1 MLVNSGDCDVLA
13 RLAGKCNIFNLK
25 FKTTN
30 QTTKQNHQ
38 NPQTTTTK
46 NIKKSQK
53 TKKKGKILF
62 SLQPLSLP
70 CKLQGCSHA
79 KHTGRVCPWDFCDVL
94 CTTRVPF
101 AQKGQLRRS
110 GSCSSLCSCLFI
122 PLKGTEWKFSGAAL
136 SARAHSEGTA
146 GWAQT
151 ESRLKLDFGK
161 SFLRRGVGTGKLW
174 MIPGGVGG

>member
-13 RLAGKCNIFNLK
+13 RLAGKCSIFNLK

-38 NPQTTTTK
+38 NPQTTTKTTTK
-46 NIKKSQK
+46 KPYQK
-53 TKKKGKILF
+53 EQKNKKKGKILS

-79 KHTGRVCPWDFCDVL
+79 KHTSRVCPWDFCDVL
-94 CTTRVPF
+94 CTTHVPF

-122 PLKGTEWKFSGAAL
+122 PLKGTE
-136 SARAHSEGTA
+136 
-146 GWAQT
+146 
-151 ESRLKLDFGK
+151 
-161 SFLRRGVGTGKLW
+161 
-174 MIPGGVGG
+174 